1 MLGNSLSFIPVFLVQ
16 VAVCLLGGAVVE
28 PTQISCSPPPPL
40 SPTLPHPPEQ
50 IRESSRPYQESKVG
64 AAANPCNTRRI
75 ILTTRSAVFFHPF
88 VFPVNDLGEMFQ
100 RRPLVVLNEEQGSK
114 DTGACLYFFPN

>member
-1 MLGNSLSFIPVFLVQ
+1 M
-16 VAVCLLGGAVVE
+16 VAHTDQLFTA
-28 PTQISCSPPPPL
+28 PTPQSHS
-40 SPTLPHPPEQ
+40 PHPPEQ
-50 IRESSRPYQESKVG
+50 ICESSRPYQESKVG

-100 RRPLVVLNEEQGSK
+100 RRPLVVLNEEQGSE
-114 DTGACLYFFPN
+114 DNGASLYFFFFF